1 MAKSLIIRGHLIEA
15 PIESIIQKLQSELT
29 NGKLR
34 SYKRVGD
41 HVMTQCPEHSGGR
54 EAHAS
59 FGIYCGND
67 PKKEYGLC
75 NCFAC
80 GFSGNLQT
88 FVASCFDT
96 TIDKGEDWLIK
107 HFGNTLVYEGYNLPT
122 LELNPQK
129 RKIKCLNESDL
140 DTLQSY
146 HPYMTQRHL
155 TQEVCNKFKIKYD
168 PLKQCLVFPVW
179 DEKGNYIFN
188 TSRSVEFKFFNIPKD
203 AEKPVY
209 LLNYVVKEN
218 IGYTIV
224 CESQINALYCHSLGL
239 SAVAT
244 FGCKVTEK
252 QVNLLI
258 KSGIRHFIIAFDG
271 DKAGEEG
278 SEELM
283 LKLKK
288 YAFVDKLVLPKGK
301 DINDLTKDEIISLIE
316 NSGNSFEVLHT
327 MYLGKD
333 ME

>member
-203 AEKPVY
+203 VEKPVY
-209 LLNYVVKEN
+209 LLNYVLKEN
-218 IGYTIV
+218 IKEVVV
-224 CESQINALYCHSLGL
+224 CESQINALTLWGYGIPAIAL
-239 SAVAT
+239 
-244 FGCKVTEK
+244 FGTGTSYQYNILNKTD
-252 QVNLLI
+252 I
-258 KSGIRHFIIAFDG
+258 IRYILALDG
-271 DKAGEEG
+271 DRAGEKG
-278 SEELM
+278 IQRF
-283 LKLKK
+283 KDNIKK
-288 YAFVDKLVLPKGK
+288 SVFVDVIQIPKGEDVNSLPKDK
-301 DINDLTKDEIISLIE
+301 FLELYNAIK
-316 NSGNSFEVLHT
+316 
-327 MYLGKD
+327 
-333 ME
+333 